1 MQGSPVEGHVGTTL
15 RAYRDL
21 DGLSLAEVHYAPGF
35 AMGVHSHPQAYLSIA
50 LGGAYTEQLDGARRV
65 CEEGTVVLRPAGEPH
80 ASRFHDRP
88 SRCLRVRLAEE
99 WLARLPQALLPGRS
113 IVATSGKARSL
124 GAQLHGEFLDLGFA
138 ADLAIE
144 GLTLA
149 LLAELVRPPQ
159 TRERGAPA
167 WLRPV
172 LDRIH
177 AEFRSSLRLVDLAGT
192 AGVHPVHL
200 ARVFRRWHGTTVAA
214 YVRRLRFEDSLH
226 QLRSLD
232 RPLAEIARAAGF
244 ADQSHF
250 SRAFR
255 RMTGSTPKRYR
266 DRLANG

>member
-1 MQGSPVEGHVGTTL
+1 MLGNAVEGHAGTTL

-21 DGLSLAEVHYAPGF
+21 DGLSLAEVYYASRF
-35 AMGVHSHPQAYLSIA
+35 AMGVHSHPQAYLSIVVR
-50 LGGAYTEQLDGARRV
+50 GAYTEQMDGATRV
-65 CEEGTVVLRPAGEPH
+65 CEEGTIVLRPVGEPH

-88 SRCLRVRLAEE
+88 TRCLRVRLGEA
-99 WLARLPQALLPGRS
+99 WLARLPQGLLPGRS
-113 IVATSGKARSL
+113 ILATSAKARWL
-124 GAQLHGEFLDLGFA
+124 GAQLHGEFLDAGIG

-149 LLAELVRPPQ
+149 LLAEVARPPR

-172 LDRIH
+172 VDRMH
-177 AEFRSSLRLVDLAGT
+177 AEFRSSLRLVDLAAT

-200 ARVFRRWHGTTVAA
+200 SRTFRRWHGTTVAA
-214 YVRRLRFEDSLH
+214 YVRKLRFEDALQ
-226 QLRSLD
+226 QLRTLD

-255 RMTGSTPKRYR
+255 RMTGSTPKAYR
-266 DRLANG
+266 DRLADG